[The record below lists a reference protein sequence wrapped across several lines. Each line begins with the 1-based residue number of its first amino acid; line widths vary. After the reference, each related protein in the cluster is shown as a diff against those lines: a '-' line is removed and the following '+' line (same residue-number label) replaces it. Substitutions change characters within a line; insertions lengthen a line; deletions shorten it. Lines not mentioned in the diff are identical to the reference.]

1 MKSRNDISNLLD
13 KYIQSE
19 TTLEEERTLREYFIS
34 EHDIPEE
41 WRAYSILFNGFA
53 GKSPCMSYK
62 RRRLP
67 HLWIAT
73 AAASIIL
80 AFLLFATYRDDV
92 ATTPYQP
99 MVQTPNNNTIS
110 NIPTRQQHASNV
122 VSVAHPTT
130 SNVKSVSKSLPRK
143 DTDAAKQ
150 KTAYI
155 KHAMRLLDEADMAFT
170 SVTQQC
176 EMDINEI
183 SSHDGEWDDIDSETI
198 III

>member
-1 MKSRNDISNLLD
+1 MISRNDISNLLD
-13 KYIQSE
+13 KYIQSD
-19 TTLEEERTLREYFIS
+19 TTLEEERTLREYFIC
-34 EHDIPEE
+34 EHDIPDE
-41 WRAYSILFNGFA
+41 WRAYSVLFNGFA
-53 GKSPCMSYK
+53 GKATYTKPTRK
-62 RRRLP
+62 RHP
-67 HLWIAT
+67 YLWIAT

-80 AFLLFATYRDDV
+80 AFLLFATNRDDV

-99 MVQTPNNNTIS
+99 MALTPSNNTNS

-122 VSVAHPTT
+122 VPVAHSTT
-130 SNVKSVSKSLPRK
+130 SNVKCASKSLPRK
-143 DTDAAKQ
+143 DTDDTKR

-176 EMDINEI
+176 EMDINES